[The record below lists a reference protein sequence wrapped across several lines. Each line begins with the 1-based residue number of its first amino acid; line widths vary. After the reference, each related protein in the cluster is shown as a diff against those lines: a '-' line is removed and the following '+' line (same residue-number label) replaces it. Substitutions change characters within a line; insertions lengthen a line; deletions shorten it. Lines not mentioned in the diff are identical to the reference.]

1 MVALYFINSICT
13 VWPSCEPFVT
23 AWLSP
28 LDGPS
33 PSHLGPG
40 SPARIQ
46 SGFFHPSQQRKG
58 NPNSVNQS
66 EVPLVQAKAG
76 VQGSWDVA
84 VVKNLGGGGLRL
96 FLYVCVCVGG
106 GGLASSAETW
116 SWHPSWLLWPTGRVG
131 LVQGPSA
138 AVGAGPPGPE
148 AWTRACLC
156 GPQWVWGSGGLGRP
170 PQATSN
176 I

>member
-76 VQGSWDVA
+76 VQGSWGVA
-84 VVKNLGGGGLRL
+84 VVKNLGGRATSVFVCL
-96 FLYVCVCVGG
+96 CVCWGRG
-106 GGLASSAETW
+106 SCQLSRDLELASQLATLAQWQSRPGTGAFCCCW
-116 SWHPSWLLWPTGRVG
+116 S
-131 LVQGPSA
+131 
-138 AVGAGPPGPE
+138 GAS
-148 AWTRACLC
+148 RA
-156 GPQWVWGSGGLGRP
+156 
-170 PQATSN
+170 
-176 I
+176 

>member
-1 MVALYFINSICT
+1 MVALYFINSIYT

-46 SGFFHPSQQRKG
+46 SGFYHPSQQRKG
-58 NPNSVNQS
+58 NPHSVNQS

-76 VQGSWDVA
+76 VQGSWGVA
-84 VVKNLGGGGLRL
+84 VVKNLGGG
-96 FLYVCVCVGG
+96 YVCFCMFVCV
-106 GGLASSAETW
+106 L
-116 SWHPSWLLWPTGRVG
+116 
-131 LVQGPSA
+131 
-138 AVGAGPPGPE
+138 GAGVLPAQQRLGAGIPAGYSGPLAE
-148 AWTRACLC
+148 
-156 GPQWVWGSGGLGRP
+156 
-170 PQATSN
+170 
-176 I
+176 